1 MNKKINLIIG
11 SGVLGAYLALEL
23 LKNKEEVIVTTRS
36 IKKKIKNYHYLKIQK
51 KVKFIKLDVS
61 KKTKIKKIIN
71 EFNPDKIF
79 YFAGQS
85 SLTKSLKDKKGTLL
99 SHFEGTKNFLDIIK
113 QENLKIKFFKANSG
127 YIFSPKKGLI
137 DINCKFSSNSNPY
150 IKAQQMTFKLI
161 KKYRKFGLNLF
172 NLVFMQI
179 ESPLR
184 PKDFFIKKVCLGA
197 KKQKK
202 IEVGNINTYR
212 DYSWITEIV
221 KATMLLS
228 QLNAKDF
235 IISAG
240 KKMSGKEIL
249 SMSYNLNKLDYKKYF
264 IIKKKFYRKNED
276 KILINSNKNSLY
288 LKKKFNFKFKI
299 FGNHLINKM
308 YKNL

>member
-137 DINCKFSSNSNPY
+137 DINCKFSTNSNPY

-184 PKDFFIKKVCLGA
+184 PKEFFIKKVCIGA
-197 KKQKK
+197 KNKKK
-202 IEVGNINTYR
+202 IEVGNINSYR

-299 FGNHLINKM
+299 FGNRLINKM